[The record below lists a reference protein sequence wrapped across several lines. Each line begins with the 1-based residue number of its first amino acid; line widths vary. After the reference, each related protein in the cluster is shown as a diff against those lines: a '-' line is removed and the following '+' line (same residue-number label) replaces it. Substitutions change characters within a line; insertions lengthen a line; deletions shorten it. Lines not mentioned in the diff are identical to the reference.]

1 MKKISVMTEYW
12 IVKSRKTGK
21 VICHCADI
29 NDAIMMVAFDSQN
42 RTYSRHRFLMDQV
55 IDVSSS
61 IDKQL
66 PGQIGLPAAQEELP
80 FVELQQQIWLPEGKE
95 EPVRV

>member
-29 NDAIMMVAFDSQN
+29 NDAIMMVSFDSAN
-42 RTYSRHRFLMDQV
+42 RTYSRHRFIIDQV
-55 IDVSSS
+55 IDVTSKT
-61 IDKQL
+61 DKQL
-66 PGQIGLPAAQEELP
+66 PGQKGLPSGKVELP
-80 FVELQQQIWLPEGKE
+80 HIELQQQVWLPEGKE

>member
-1 MKKISVMTEYW
+1 MNEYW
-12 IVKSRKTGK
+12 IVKDRRTGK
-21 VICHCADI
+21 NICHCSDI

-61 IDKQL
+61 RDKQL

-80 FVELQQQIWLPEGKE
+80 FVELQQQIWLPEGQQ

>member
-1 MKKISVMTEYW
+1 MNEYW
-12 IVKSRKTGK
+12 IVKERGTGR

-42 RTYSRHRFLMDQV
+42 RTYSRHRFIMDQV

>member
-1 MKKISVMTEYW
+1 MNEYW
-12 IVKSRKTGK
+12 IVKERRTGR

-42 RTYSRHRFLMDQV
+42 RTYSRHRFIMDQV

-66 PGQIGLPAAQEELP
+66 LGQIGLPAAQEELP

>member
-1 MKKISVMTEYW
+1 MNEYW
-12 IVKSRKTGK
+12 IVTETRTGR

-42 RTYSRHRFLMDQV
+42 RTYSRHRFIMDQV

-66 PGQIGLPAAQEELP
+66 LGQIGLPAAQEELP

-95 EPVRV
+95 ESVRV